1 MHIYAENK
9 HGKPSF
15 NWIKAPAPEELAT
28 LVHTISHRVAKFL
41 ERKGMLE
48 RDDDELSTTGCCGSG
63 FHVAISRPLYCAAIE
78 EGAAG
83 Q

>member
-48 RDDDELSTTGCCGSG
+48 QDDENSYLQLDAVEVDSMWQ
-63 FHVAISRPLYCAAIE
+63 FHGYSIVL
-78 EGAAG
+78 